1 MVKYTAEYV
10 LTTSAHLIMAQ
21 SSNYF
26 GLRRGSTK
34 SHTFSVVDGKQITKD
49 RVEGPKNPRTL
60 PQMTQR
66 CLVATVG
73 TAYSAMKGICDHS
86 FEGKSAGL
94 QCMRT
99 FMSSNLKQ
107 IQISK
112 EYNNGLFGFNKYHQS
127 GLVPGCYI
135 IADGSLPVALTDAE
149 VDSVNVADKKLSL
162 NLASGISIADIAEAM
177 GCKNFDDMCTV
188 AIMYPK
194 ADGSYGFG
202 AVRFTYQS
210 GSSVLES
217 FSVAIIG
224 DIVAVTPS
232 FTAHTLKLE
241 VRMVYN
247 LASDATADNTYL
259 AAITSRK
266 VNGSWL
272 RSFAQFDVEDAT
284 PTFAAAIATYP
295 VGQERFLNGSDV
307 DITSLTAQDD
317 NGGGQ
322 TSEEDSS
329 TEGGGGSQSGNQNQ
343 PTTYALTISK
353 MGSGSASVT
362 KDGNA
367 VTSGASLNEDD
378 EVEISITPAEGTT
391 PSVTLNGSSIELTEN
406 DGVYTG
412 NFAMPGQAS
421 TLVINTGSASGDS
434 SI

>member
-1 MVKYTAEYV
+1 
-10 LTTSAHLIMAQ
+10 MAK
-21 SSNYF
+21 SSTYF

-49 RVEGPKNPRTL
+49 RVEGGKDPRTL

-66 CLVATVG
+66 CMVATVG

-94 QCMRT
+94 QCMRS

-162 NLASGISIADIAEAM
+162 SLASGITIADIAEAM
-177 GCKNFDDMCTV
+177 GCKNFGDMCTV

-210 GSSVLES
+210 GASVLES
-217 FSVAIIG
+217 LSVAVIG
-224 DIVAVTPS
+224 DIAAASPS
-232 FTAHTLKLE
+232 FTAHSLKLE
-241 VRMVYN
+241 VRMAYN
-247 LASDATADNTYL
+247 LAAEATADNTYL
-259 AAITSRK
+259 ASITSRK

-307 DITSLTAQDD
+307 DVETSSA
-317 NGGGQ
+317 
-322 TSEEDSS
+322 SES
-329 TEGGGGSQSGNQNQ
+329 GGGSSSGSDTGSSGSSDSGSSGSGSQGGSQNQ
-343 PTTYALTISK
+343 PTTFALTITTS
-353 MGSGSASVT
+353 GSGTASVT
-362 KDGNA
+362 HDGNA
-367 VTSGASLNEDD
+367 VTSGATLSEDD
-378 EVEISITPAEGTT
+378 ELEISITPAEGQT
-391 PSVTLNGSSIELTEN
+391 PTATLNGSSIELTES
-406 DGVYTG
+406 DGVFTG
-412 NFAMPGQAS
+412 NFAMPAQAS
-421 TLVINTGSASGDS
+421 TLVINTGGEGGDGGAGLDKD
-434 SI
+434 